1 MMEEKENNLNP
12 EAEENKVDMNPEMDT
27 EVAVSEESADTDAGG
42 TGGNKIVI
50 SFVVTFL
57 LIAVIVAFVVMTVI
71 PLVSSKEKFFKI
83 SQNAGAGIG
92 DMLSDFG
99 DSVFGKILTI
109 APDEK
114 LSMETDLQL
123 GIETQ
128 DQAVLDV
135 IYGFKNLHLTLK
147 QDMDLKEKYTASD
160 VKVQLNG
167 EDFVTGNLLEDNT
180 YVALKAD
187 GIIDKYLRAE
197 KNNLTP
203 VWERLGMS
211 GPESFGSNTSILEQF
226 KLTSAEQKAL
236 GKTGKR
242 IFNVVK
248 KLYVNGDFTEGEEV
262 VAYNGTEQTLSYVD
276 LKLTSK
282 KWNDSVI
289 AALEQILKETKS
301 IDIVV
306 AKLNALVS
314 LYDSMGYE
322 NQPWT
327 KEEFIATVES
337 YLEELRA
344 LELDDA
350 DGVLVRVYY
359 AGWDLEPLG
368 LAMFMLPT
376 DEVYDFKYAD
386 GSIQLIADG
395 KAGYYEF
402 ADSLQEITDVVA
414 SENGV
419 TTHNIQIRY
428 RDYMTGEFV
437 EEYTT
442 KYVLTINASEKNRLI
457 CNMKDP
463 DGYIDYTLS
472 GSIEGNIQKVDLVM
486 KDFYAE
492 GETTDLALMV
502 TLNRKPTFEKKVL
515 EAEEYVD
522 LNQGTDEEVA
532 TTVADVTAKWDAFTA
547 ANETK
552 INQFATIAGA
562 YLSLLMPYDPY
573 AYNTYDYSDLMLE
586 DAQG

>member
-1 MMEEKENNLNP
+1 
-12 EAEENKVDMNPEMDT
+12 
-27 EVAVSEESADTDAGG
+27 
-42 TGGNKIVI
+42 
-50 SFVVTFL
+50 
-57 LIAVIVAFVVMTVI
+57 
-71 PLVSSKEKFFKI
+71 
-83 SQNAGAGIG
+83 
-92 DMLSDFG
+92 
-99 DSVFGKILTI
+99 
-109 APDEK
+109 
-114 LSMETDLQL
+114 
-123 GIETQ
+123 
-128 DQAVLDV
+128 
-135 IYGFKNLHLTLK
+135 
-147 QDMDLKEKYTASD
+147 
-160 VKVQLNG
+160 
-167 EDFVTGNLLEDNT
+167 
-180 YVALKAD
+180 
-187 GIIDKYLRAE
+187 
-197 KNNLTP
+197 
-203 VWERLGMS
+203 
-211 GPESFGSNTSILEQF
+211 
-226 KLTSAEQKAL
+226 
-236 GKTGKR
+236 
-242 IFNVVK
+242 
-248 KLYVNGDFTEGEEV
+248 
-262 VAYNGTEQTLSYVD
+262 
-276 LKLTSK
+276 
-282 KWNDSVI
+282 
-289 AALEQILKETKS
+289 
-301 IDIVV
+301 
-306 AKLNALVS
+306 LVS

-368 LAMFMLPT
+368 LAMFVLPT